1 MRLARSI
8 SSIAP
13 RAASDQ
19 FFTGRLV
26 LVDVRSHSEHERLR
40 VPGVVHI
47 PLGQLRRRL
56 DEIRADRPVAF
67 VCRSGHRSAIAAR
80 RGAKH
85 RPDVATVTG
94 GMNAWL
100 AAGLPV
106 ARCATSSPLSALP
119 KATR

>member
-1 MRLARSI
+1 MILRLPRKNT
-8 SSIAP
+8 SIAP

-26 LVDVRSHSEHERLR
+26 LVDVRSHHEYEQVR

-56 DEIRADRPVAF
+56 EEIRIDRPVAF

-80 RGAKH
+80 RGSRH
-85 RPDVATVTG
+85 RGDVATVTG
-94 GMNAWL
+94 GMKAWL

-106 ARCATSSPLSALP
+106 TRCAPSSPP
-119 KATR
+119 RRPGRD